1 MLLCYS
7 TLKFYW
13 FDLLQNGRGINGRYT
28 DHQHILKM
36 SFISVTRIVDNA
48 GFSCIHI
55 RIFSTVLHIYVV
67 YVLLGRNGA
76 SNDFS
81 GTFVC

>member
-7 TLKFYW
+7 TLKFFW

-28 DHQHILKM
+28 DHEHYYFENVFYINYTDRRQH
-36 SFISVTRIVDNA
+36 R
-48 GFSCIHI
+48 FSCIYI
-55 RIFSTVLHIYVV
+55 VC
-67 YVLLGRNGA
+67 VLLGRNGA